1 MISAILVILAAIANS
16 ISDKIQFHWGSS
28 IFAGRG
34 WDAWAN
40 PQISW
45 RRKWKWA
52 NQKLDTMIG
61 EAFPGS
67 STIFVSFT
75 DLWHFTKSIQLTSI
89 FLACVLWSP
98 IISLQ
103 SWLLETAVNFAI
115 LRVIYGVTFEIFY
128 SKVLRSKE

>member
-16 ISDKIQFHWGSS
+16 IGDKIQFHWSTS
-28 IFAGRG
+28 IFSARG
-34 WDAWAN
+34 WDSWAN

-45 RRKWKWA
+45 KRKWKWE
-52 NQKLDTMIG
+52 NEKLDHTRA

-75 DLWHFTKSIQLTSI
+75 DLWHFVKSIQLTTL

-98 IISLQ
+98 VINPE
-103 SWLLETAVNFAI
+103 SWILGTLINFAF
-115 LRVIYGVTFEIFY
+115 LRIIYGVTFELFNSRILA
-128 SKVLRSKE
+128 KK

>member
-16 ISDKIQFHWGSS
+16 IGDKIQFHWSTS
-28 IFAGRG
+28 IFSERG
-34 WDAWAN
+34 WDSWAN

-45 RRKWKWA
+45 KRKWKWE
-52 NQKLDTMIG
+52 NEKLDHTRA

-75 DLWHFTKSIQLTSI
+75 DLWHFVKSIQLTTL

-98 IISLQ
+98 VINPE
-103 SWLLETAVNFAI
+103 SWILGTLINFAF
-115 LRVIYGVTFEIFY
+115 LRIIYGVTFELFY
-128 SKVLRSKE
+128 SRILAKK

>member
-16 ISDKIQFHWGSS
+16 IGDKIQFHWSTS
-28 IFAGRG
+28 IFSARG
-34 WDAWAN
+34 WDSWAN

-45 RRKWKWA
+45 KRKWKWE
-52 NQKLDTMIG
+52 NEKLDHTRA

-75 DLWHFTKSIQLTSI
+75 DLWHFVKSIQLTTL

-98 IISLQ
+98 VINPE
-103 SWLLETAVNFAI
+103 SWILGTLINFAF
-115 LRVIYGVTFEIFY
+115 LRIIYGVTFELFY
-128 SKVLRSKE
+128 SRILAKK